1 MGLMIIN
8 GDSQWVFVCVLGETP
23 LHLAA
28 SNGHT
33 EVLKL
38 LVGAK
43 ADVDVQDSKSG
54 KTALHHS
61 VEKSD
66 LPMAGYLITEVREE
80 GLVVGGGAGGNLSGC
95 DNGYVSWGHVGYRW
109 SC

>member
-1 MGLMIIN
+1 M
-8 GDSQWVFVCVLGETP
+8 SRSGETP

-38 LVGAK
+38 LVGTH

-54 KTALHHS
+54 KTALHYS
-61 VEKSD
+61 VEKND
-66 LPMAGYLITEVREE
+66 LPMAGYLITEVSRY
-80 GLVVGGGAGGNLSGC
+80 AHKC
-95 DNGYVSWGHVGYRW
+95 
-109 SC
+109 

>member
-1 MGLMIIN
+1 V
-8 GDSQWVFVCVLGETP
+8 SGETP

-61 VEKSD
+61 TEKND
-66 LPMAGYLITEVREE
+66 LPMAGYLITEVRWE
-80 GLVVGGGAGGNLSGC
+80 GPLIGEGVVLGTLLKLIPIT
-95 DNGYVSWGHVGYRW
+95 YR
-109 SC
+109 